1 MARHNAAE
9 GMGEDWARLLE
20 RRTAGLENF
29 EPRLR
34 RIETDN
40 RLHAWEWLAPPG
52 GRLLKADALDHHAA
66 HDLVGC
72 QDVAWDVA
80 GAVAELELGKDL
92 AALAAAVER
101 EAGRGAVD
109 PGLVALLAP
118 CYLAFQ
124 LGACSM
130 AAQVA
135 APEEAARLRAAV
147 ERYAGLLR
155 GALADGGGGRGEGP

>member
-9 GMGEDWARLLE
+9 SLGEAWARRVDL
-20 RRTAGLENF
+20 RTAGLEAF

-34 RIETDN
+34 RVETDN
-40 RLHAWEWLAPPG
+40 RLHAWEWLALPD

-72 QDVAWDVA
+72 QDAAWDVA
-80 GAVAELELGKDL
+80 GALCELGL
-92 AALAAAVER
+92 EGERGALLAAVER
-101 EAGRGAVD
+101 EAGRGGAVD

-124 LGACSM
+124 LGAWTM

-135 APEEAARLRAAV
+135 APEEAPRLGAAV

-155 GALADGGGGRGEGP
+155 RALAEGGGGHP